1 MTTWLEFTEY
11 PNEGRKTRIWRVVG
25 RGQGRPPL
33 GWVRWFGRWRQ
44 YVFFPD
50 AETVYNHGCLSVL
63 AAFCDE
69 QTRTHRALR
78 AADHTER
85 NDER

>member
-1 MTTWLEFTEY
+1 MTTWLDFTEY

-50 AETVYNHGCLSVL
+50 SETVYNPGC
-63 AAFCDE
+63 ARDIADFCE
-69 QTRTHRALR
+69 NATREHRASK
-78 AADHTER
+78 AVTAPEG
-85 NDER
+85 NEG